1 MKKIL
6 FIFGTRPEAIKI
18 APVYNKFLKNKK
30 FKTYVCI
37 TSQHKKM
44 LSEVIDIFGIK
55 VDYDLNIMKKNQDIE
70 HVTTSILK
78 KLNNLFKI
86 FSPDLVIVHGDTTT
100 TFSASLSAFYNK
112 IKVAHIEAGL
122 RSNNLLEPYPE
133 EFNRKITS
141 ILSNL
146 HFAPTF
152 QNKKNLLKEGIKSNR
167 IYVTGN
173 TVIDSI
179 YYLNNKA
186 KSDESF
192 KTISLK
198 KINKLLNFDITNH
211 NYILITCHRRENFG
225 NTLSNIC
232 DSLIDLAKK
241 FKSYNFVYPVH
252 LNPNVFSLVTRKL
265 SKISN
270 IYLIPPQNYIN
281 FYFIMKFCYLVITDS
296 GGLQEEAPSLNKPLI
311 IIRNITE
318 RNEIILNRNGILAG
332 TEKKNIIYKTSLLI
346 ENKLLYKKMSLKK
359 NPYGNGNASEKIMQK
374 IEKYFNV

>member
-152 QNKKNLLKEGIKSNR
+152 QNKK
-167 IYVTGN
+167 
-173 TVIDSI
+173 
-179 YYLNNKA
+179 
-186 KSDESF
+186 
-192 KTISLK
+192 K
-198 KINKLLNFDITNH
+198 KI
-211 NYILITCHRRENFG
+211 
-225 NTLSNIC
+225 
-232 DSLIDLAKK
+232 
-241 FKSYNFVYPVH
+241 
-252 LNPNVFSLVTRKL
+252 
-265 SKISN
+265 
-270 IYLIPPQNYIN
+270 YL
-281 FYFIMKFCYLVITDS
+281 KRV
-296 GGLQEEAPSLNKPLI
+296 
-311 IIRNITE
+311 
-318 RNEIILNRNGILAG
+318 
-332 TEKKNIIYKTSLLI
+332 
-346 ENKLLYKKMSLKK
+346 
-359 NPYGNGNASEKIMQK
+359 
-374 IEKYFNV
+374 